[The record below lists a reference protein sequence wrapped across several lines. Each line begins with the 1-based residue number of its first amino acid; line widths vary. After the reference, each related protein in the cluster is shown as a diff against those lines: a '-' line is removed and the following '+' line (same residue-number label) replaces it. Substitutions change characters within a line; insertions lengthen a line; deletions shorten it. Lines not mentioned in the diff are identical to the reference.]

1 MPIKRWLLRW
11 TLTAAAGLAAGCHHC
26 ESDKIHYLGDA
37 DLKYYKNQATRVDYA
52 NVCIEPN
59 RDAVATDE
67 PRTVSEPRKDEICD
81 VTLLEMLHTA
91 LSNNKI
97 IRTAGQFLAIG
108 GTLYSNPNQAPSVYD
123 PAIQESG
130 VLFGGRGVEAA
141 LADFDATFSTSM
153 LWGRDERVQNVFPGP
168 TLQTDTGVFNQ
179 RIQKQNALGGTVGV
193 NQNWNYLYSNA
204 AGTLFPSTYTGQISV
219 DYRQP
224 LWAGA
229 GPEFTRIAGPIST
242 GFAAITGVSQGVLI
256 ARINED
262 ISIADFE
269 AQVRNML
276 KDVEDTYWD
285 LYLAYRNYD
294 TLVTARNS
302 ALRTWREEKLKLSVG
317 KGDPADEAQAR
328 DQYFDARS
336 LVNRAL
342 SDIYTNEIRLRRM
355 VGLPVNDCRVLRPK
369 DEPATAEF
377 VTDWRASLAEALTR
391 RVELRRQKWNI
402 KSLELQL
409 LASKSLTNPRLDFVS
424 QYRRNGFGD
433 DLFGGTDDGVTPNG
447 LHSAFGTV
455 ANGNQDGW
463 NLGFEFS
470 MPLGFRSAHAQ
481 VRNIELRLAKARE
494 VLAVQEL
501 EISHELAVAVQNVSV
516 NFENTK
522 TTFNRRVAA
531 EERVRL
537 FSERERVGT
546 VTTDLV
552 LRAQASLAQADI
564 AYFTNLVNYSKSLTD
579 YYFRRGTLLEHNNVR
594 ISEDRWKPEA
604 YKEALRRAWA
614 RSHALPNPLLDTEP
628 DEFASPRPYKAKIFS
643 GYGAEGEGRIIE
655 GTPTEGAPQPKLLD
669 REERLDVP
677 PAPPEAPGKDPE
689 AGPMTSYRR
698 RTLDG
703 LGRSSRTE
711 VDDVG
716 GGFQPK
722 AERVRKV
729 AHEEKGSSG
738 RIYPRAELV
747 DQDGAYPSRSE
758 GLPKKVTQGLRS
770 STSASTEERFPHRLE
785 SRIPRGD
792 TGRSRLS
799 DDVPTTK
806 TRVRRSTFD
815 ADWIGEGEL
824 PEELPVTG
832 DE

>member
-1 MPIKRWLLRW
+1 MPIKRWLMRW
-11 TLTAAAGLAAGCHHC
+11 TLCAAAGVSAGCHT
-26 ESDKIHYLGDA
+26 ESDKVHYLGDA

-52 NVCIEPN
+52 NVHCEPS
-59 RDAVATDE
+59 RDVIATDE
-67 PRTVSEPRKDEICD
+67 PRTVSEPRKDQICD

-91 LSNNKI
+91 LENNRI
-97 IRTAGQFLAIG
+97 IRTAGQFLAVG

-153 LWGRDERVQNVFPGP
+153 LWGRDERVQNVFPGN

-179 RIQKQNALGGTVGV
+179 RIQKATAYGGVVGV

-204 AGTLFPSTYTGQISV
+204 PGTLFPSTYTGQLSV

-224 LWAGA
+224 LWAGS
-229 GPEFTRIAGPIST
+229 GVEYTRIAGPIGT
-242 GFAAITGVSQGVLI
+242 GLAAITGVSQGVLI

-285 LYLAYRNYD
+285 LYLSYRNYD

-302 ALRTWREEKLKLSVG
+302 TLRTWREEKLKLSVG

-328 DQYFDARS
+328 DAYFDAKS
-336 LVNRAL
+336 LVNQSL
-342 SDIYTNEIRLRRM
+342 STVYSNEIRLRRM
-355 VGLPVNDCRVLRPK
+355 VGLPVNDARILRPK

-409 LASKSLTNPRLDFVS
+409 IASKSLTNPRLDFVS

-433 DLFGGTDDGVTPNG
+433 DLLGGTDDGITPNG

-501 EISHELAVAVQNVSV
+501 EISHELAVAFQNMSVS
-516 NFENTK
+516 FENTK

-579 YYFRRGTLLEHNNVR
+579 FYFRRGTLLEHNNVR

-614 RSHALPNPLLDTEP
+614 RSHAIPNPLLDTEP
-628 DEFASPRPYKAKIFS
+628 SEFASPRPYKSTYLLENEGVVGRVI
-643 GYGAEGEGRIIE
+643 EGEVIE
-655 GTPTEGAPQPKLLD
+655 GPPSEDAPAPKLLKSDEGAD
-669 REERLDVP
+669 RLEMPPEP
-677 PAPPEAPGKDPE
+677 PAPQEKGPTSSLRRRKAAGREMTPLTGEDAVGGLRPEPDRVRLAGFEEKRTASRVYPRNDLIDPE
-689 AGPMTSYRR
+689 
-698 RTLDG
+698 
-703 LGRSSRTE
+703 
-711 VDDVG
+711 
-716 GGFQPK
+716 
-722 AERVRKV
+722 
-729 AHEEKGSSG
+729 
-738 RIYPRAELV
+738 
-747 DQDGAYPSRSE
+747 GAYPAYSESR
-758 GLPKKVTQGLRS
+758 PKKR
-770 STSASTEERFPHRLE
+770 SASSSAVASVPNDEVKRFPRAAE
-785 SRIPRGD
+785 TRQGEAAAGKSKKSQ
-792 TGRSRLS
+792 RSA
-799 DDVPTTK
+799 
-806 TRVRRSTFD
+806 FD
-815 ADWIGEGEL
+815 FEWVGAGEPSEE
-824 PEELPVTG
+824 PEPDSE
-832 DE
+832 